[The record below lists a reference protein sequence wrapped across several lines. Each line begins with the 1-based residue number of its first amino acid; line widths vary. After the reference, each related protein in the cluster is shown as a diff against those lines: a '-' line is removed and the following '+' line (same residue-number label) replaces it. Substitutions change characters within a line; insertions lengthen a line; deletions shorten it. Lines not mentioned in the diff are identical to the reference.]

1 MVVFGAWGS
10 WVTDEDDSEN
20 YCNKVPFITAL
31 SILFIQLVTLHISM
45 IKNILRLRPFFRSW
59 FPCLPA
65 SSAVGKFSVVDVE
78 NELLEVEE
86 YFY

>member
-45 IKNILRLRPFFRSW
+45 IKDILHPFFRSW

-78 NELLEVEE
+78 NELLKVEE
-86 YFY
+86 YLS